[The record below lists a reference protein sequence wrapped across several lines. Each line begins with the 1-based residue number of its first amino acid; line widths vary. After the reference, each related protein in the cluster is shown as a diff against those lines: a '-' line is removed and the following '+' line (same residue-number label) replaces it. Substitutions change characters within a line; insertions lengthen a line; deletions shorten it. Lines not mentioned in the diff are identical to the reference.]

1 MLNRAKIFAL
11 VGAMKLAI
19 CNDIGE
25 ASYERSTAAAAMC
38 DLIIKLNNHERGYVD
53 MKRIRERCVR
63 VDMSRGKTAT
73 CRIQLLVPS
82 SSSCTISCLIQYN
95 VI

>member
-1 MLNRAKIFAL
+1 MFDYLKPYEN

-25 ASYERSTAAAAMC
+25 ASYERSAAAAAMC

-53 MKRIRERCVR
+53 MKRICER
-63 VDMSRGKTAT
+63 
-73 CRIQLLVPS
+73 
-82 SSSCTISCLIQYN
+82 
-95 VI
+95 